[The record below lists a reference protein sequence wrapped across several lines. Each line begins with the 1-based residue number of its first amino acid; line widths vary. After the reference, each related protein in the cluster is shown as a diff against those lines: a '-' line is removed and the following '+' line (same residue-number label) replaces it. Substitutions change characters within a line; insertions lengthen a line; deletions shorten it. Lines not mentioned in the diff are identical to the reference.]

1 MGAPRP
7 ILSLISNKMIT
18 LWPKFSLA
26 DKITKI
32 NVFRLKPL
40 QKITLA
46 ARVVE
51 DSGQVF
57 DSHAHFVA
65 TKHGHVD
72 VCREPSVGGSYRGVS
87 AMGLLWSMK
96 PSPEKRHSNDEI

>member
-1 MGAPRP
+1 M
-7 ILSLISNKMIT
+7 SLISNKMIT
-18 LWPKFSLA
+18 LWPKFSLI

-40 QKITLA
+40 QKITLG
-46 ARVVE
+46 ARVVG

-57 DSHAHFVA
+57 NSHARFIA
-65 TKHGHVD
+65 TEHGQVD
-72 VCREPSVGGSYRGVS
+72 VSREPSFCGSYRGVS
-87 AMGLLWSMK
+87 AMGLLCSMK